1 MGKFEFLIGTVPVAT
16 PAAAPNRSN
25 TGVIALTENQISTLP
40 PSRERKLASVAKQQ
54 GTDIAHLR
62 MLDIE
67 AFRPCMDAV
76 QRFAAYGK
84 GSSLDADP
92 VVSKKGQR
100 INTYVVHNK
109 QFNAACQMDSADDPN
124 ATFAQRLARTNM
136 LYRVAQVYQ
145 DGMENHLERE
155 DIKRL
160 RNTAIAE
167 EAARFGLGNR
177 SSQRKGRKAA

>member
-1 MGKFEFLIGTVPVAT
+1 MTDY
-16 PAAAPNRSN
+16 
-25 TGVIALTENQISTLP
+25 QISTLP
-40 PSRERKLASVAKQQ
+40 KSRRRKLASVATRQ
-54 GTDIAHLR
+54 GVDIAHLR
-62 MLDIE
+62 LLDIE

-76 QRFAAYGK
+76 QRFSTYGK
-84 GSSLDADP
+84 GSSLDNAP

-100 INTYVVHNK
+100 INTYLVHNK
-109 QFNAACQMDSADDPN
+109 QFNAACQMASADDPN

-136 LYRVAQVYQ
+136 LYRVAQIYQ

>member
-1 MGKFEFLIGTVPVAT
+1 MTDY
-16 PAAAPNRSN
+16 
-25 TGVIALTENQISTLP
+25 QISTLP
-40 PSRERKLASVAKQQ
+40 KSRRRKLANVATRQ
-54 GTDIAHLR
+54 GVDIAHLR
-62 MLDIE
+62 LLDIE

-76 QRFAAYGK
+76 QRFSTYGK
-84 GSSLDADP
+84 GSSLDDTP

-100 INTYVVHNK
+100 INTYLVHNK
-109 QFNAACQMDSADDPN
+109 QFNAACQMASADDPN
-124 ATFAQRLARTNM
+124 TTFAQRLARTNM
-136 LYRVAQVYQ
+136 LYRVAQIYK